1 MHNIPSTSS
10 LLQQASIDIEIEA
23 PIANTRL
30 TQNFVNQTTDIIEA
44 VYSFPVPRQAVVIQV
59 IVTIN
64 DEKFTGQIKPI
75 TQAETSYEQG
85 IEDGK
90 RSVLIRDLGDGQHE
104 LRAGNLAPEDCLV
117 IEIQIAQ
124 LMQAQPGGYRYF
136 LPTVMAPKYGRARG
150 MDDVSHQYSLLAHY
164 PFSAHLRVVDSAEV
178 NCASHSLIKQDKSYE
193 FAGALDEDIVLTI
206 TSQQHE
212 PYVISAL
219 QGDYPCALGVLP
231 PKMSIETSAAVSI
244 VLLIDCSGSMSGLSM
259 QQTRTGLSALL
270 NSLQDGSEV
279 TLMCFGCDVIRVNP
293 KPLIIDSDTR
303 EVLLQYVGNISAD
316 MGGTELWKALGAAQR
331 QAKKHNMT
339 PEIILLTDGQ
349 VQDNRAFFNKI
360 HAAQSEPCRVNTI
373 GVGSAVSDNIVIQ
386 IAQKTKGQ
394 WMLVHPNEPMGERV
408 SHFIA
413 QVSAPRHACL
423 WKTSN
428 TAWSELLSST
438 SKVHGGLAYVV
449 YEQEVKALAPISPN
463 IALNNEVLPQT
474 QLTGHMAEVLEK
486 LVGQQYLHSL
496 NESEA
501 TDLSLKLGLV
511 NRYTSFVMV
520 SEQSVANADGLP
532 KLEVVPQMTS
542 RLVSKGLARMGRGI
556 QSKAFLSD
564 NASYDIPSFLR
575 REASV
580 QDDPNVQ
587 MDLSPK
593 LFLRETSTD
602 MPPENAMLTKV
613 ERRLSRILL
622 KGKIPTLTLLL
633 RWGLNQDLAEAIQEY
648 FIQHQISDTVC
659 YIATVLLWLNKSKGI
674 LSGAS
679 MDILQKKIDEA
690 SSQDVLSTDALIQ
703 VLEEIGEYT
712 A

>member
-1 MHNIPSTSS
+1 
-10 LLQQASIDIEIEA
+10 
-23 PIANTRL
+23 
-30 TQNFVNQTTDIIEA
+30 
-44 VYSFPVPRQAVVIQV
+44 
-59 IVTIN
+59 
-64 DEKFTGQIKPI
+64 
-75 TQAETSYEQG
+75 
-85 IEDGK
+85 
-90 RSVLIRDLGDGQHE
+90 
-104 LRAGNLAPEDCLV
+104 
-117 IEIQIAQ
+117 
-124 LMQAQPGGYRYF
+124 
-136 LPTVMAPKYGRARG
+136 
-150 MDDVSHQYSLLAHY
+150 
-164 PFSAHLRVVDSAEV
+164 
-178 NCASHSLIKQDKSYE
+178 
-193 FAGALDEDIVLTI
+193 
-206 TSQQHE
+206 
-212 PYVISAL
+212 
-219 QGDYPCALGVLP
+219 
-231 PKMSIETSAAVSI
+231 
-244 VLLIDCSGSMSGLSM
+244 
-259 QQTRTGLSALL
+259 
-270 NSLQDGSEV
+270 
-279 TLMCFGCDVIRVNP
+279 
-293 KPLIIDSDTR
+293 
-303 EVLLQYVGNISAD
+303 
-316 MGGTELWKALGAAQR
+316 
-331 QAKKHNMT
+331 
-339 PEIILLTDGQ
+339 
-349 VQDNRAFFNKI
+349 
-360 HAAQSEPCRVNTI
+360 
-373 GVGSAVSDNIVIQ
+373 
-386 IAQKTKGQ
+386 
-394 WMLVHPNEPMGERV
+394 
-408 SHFIA
+408 
-413 QVSAPRHACL
+413 
-423 WKTSN
+423 
-428 TAWSELLSST
+428 
-438 SKVHGGLAYVV
+438 
-449 YEQEVKALAPISPN
+449 
-463 IALNNEVLPQT
+463 
-474 QLTGHMAEVLEK
+474 MAEVLEK

-602 MPPENAMLTKV
+602 VPPENAMLTKV